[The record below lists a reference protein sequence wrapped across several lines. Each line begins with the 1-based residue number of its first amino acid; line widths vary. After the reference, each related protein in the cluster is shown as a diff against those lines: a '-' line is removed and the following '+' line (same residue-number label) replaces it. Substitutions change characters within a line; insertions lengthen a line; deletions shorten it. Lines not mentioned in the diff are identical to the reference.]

1 VEKTTQR
8 TISGSRSL
16 EPISQTDE
24 EVSVSDLALLSGY
37 IIEVDEAAGMAKL
50 IIPVEDNSHF
60 SISGRV

>member
-37 IIEVDEAAGMAKL
+37 IIEVDEAASTAKL
-50 IIPVEDNSHF
+50 ILPVEGNSHF
-60 SISGRV
+60 SISDRV